1 MRDELESAFCH
12 PCTNWNSSSEGRL
25 EDPNDNDEGIH
36 PHPDRLLLTGTSE
49 HQSLINK
56 SVCLC
61 WDHLCRLRTFLKQ
74 KWSQIVRA
82 YFNKITFLTIK
93 WYGSN
98 YFTRPMYQLD
108 SSMNMVKEWYMSC
121 RELPR
126 NSISACTIRVTEFS
140 LCVSKRLK
148 NLKVIFLFR
157 KMCSLLTISQDVQ
170 GPQRMNSSGFYGF
183 L

>member
-1 MRDELESAFCH
+1 MSQCFLVALLHCVAQAEVKEITDITIQSLNMRDELESAFCH

-126 NSISACTIRVTEFS
+126 NSDFC
-140 LCVSKRLK
+140 LHH
-148 NLKVIFLFR
+148 
-157 KMCSLLTISQDVQ
+157 
-170 GPQRMNSSGFYGF
+170 
-183 L
+183 